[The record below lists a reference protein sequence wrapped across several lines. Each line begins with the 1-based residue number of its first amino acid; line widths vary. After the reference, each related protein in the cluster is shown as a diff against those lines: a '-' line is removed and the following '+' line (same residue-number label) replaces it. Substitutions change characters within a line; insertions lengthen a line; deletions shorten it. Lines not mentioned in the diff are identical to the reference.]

1 MPNPGKPIMGYPNR
15 RAAVKA
21 LLDEGLG
28 REDIAVRLGLGADI
42 VRVALRD
49 LREAGAVIPPPR
61 TRGPTRAGKDKQPT
75 AAVVELRAPAAGVS
89 LAAATR
95 ASAVGVRQSAT
106 LASETRFRLQ
116 KPDGAGESA
125 LCGAQPL
132 YLHMSIVGSDG
143 ELAFTRERAWSWLG
157 YRAQLQAVL
166 RAHAAAKRL
175 TAVRVMPEPKTDLF
189 VGARA

>member
-28 REDIAVRLGLGADI
+28 REDIAARLGLGADA

-49 LREAGAVIPPPR
+49 LREAGVVVPPAR
-61 TRGPTRAGKDKQPT
+61 MRGPTRKAAKVGKQP
-75 AAVVELRAPAAGVS
+75 AGADAVTPAPV
-89 LAAATR
+89 
-95 ASAVGVRQSAT
+95 VGVRQSAT
-106 LASETRFRLQ
+106 LAGETRFRLQ
-116 KPDGAGESA
+116 RADGEGESA

-143 ELAFTRERAWSWLG
+143 ELVFTRERAWAWLG
-157 YRAQLQAVL
+157 YRHQHNAVL

-175 TAVRVMPEPKTDLF
+175 TLVRVMPEPK
-189 VGARA
+189 AERAIA